1 MFCISFATSIQK
13 KYIGFPSLNRS
24 NTALLSQYLA
34 SWFKQISVKPFV
46 FHFVKTCNFSDWQNK
61 LTITINAYH
70 YHRHMNNKN
79 NTLHNKIQHLLIQW
93 QWWIKSWFLF
103 NCGMNL
109 GKFGNCLLV
118 FIGLRTPFRSL
129 SCLVPESLSALC
141 QLLSKLLKLIATIS
155 LSRQNSC
162 IDFPELLHGPI
173 TDHCLGFSLELIAD
187 ICYNCRNWWWCTS
200 FKSVFYLAQKT
211 QNFCP
216 FGPTLAFL

>member
-129 SCLVPESLSALC
+129 SCLVPESLSAL
-141 QLLSKLLKLIATIS
+141 LTTFVKVVKIDSNDFSESSKFMYRFPWVVTRTNNRS
-155 LSRQNSC
+155 LSWLFTRANSRY
-162 IDFPELLHGPI
+162 LLQ
-173 TDHCLGFSLELIAD
+173 LSQLVVV
-187 ICYNCRNWWWCTS
+187 Y
-200 FKSVFYLAQKT
+200 
-211 QNFCP
+211 
-216 FGPTLAFL
+216 